1 MAIRSYDEFSEIL
14 RTYVGDRDDDASI
27 SIIEDFADSRTDW
40 EKPSDWEEKYKTLD
54 KEWRTR
60 YMNRFYGKPDGET
73 PDAVG
78 PMRTDTDA
86 ETTHSVTKFEELFK
100 ED

>member
-14 RTYVGDRDDDASI
+14 RKYVGDRDDDESI

-60 YMNRFYGKPDGET
+60 YMTRFYGKPDGET
-73 PDAVG
+73 PDAIG

-86 ETTHSVTKFEELFK
+86 ETTHSMTKFEELFK